1 MSIVDILVMIIVVTI
16 LVTIVLGVTT
26 YLAYKLRLARRP
38 SGGSGS
44 PPEPRYF
51 RPHEPPAESS
61 AETAVDSMGAPEPSH
76 AS

>member
-38 SGGSGS
+38 GGGSGS
-44 PPEPRYF
+44 PREPRYF
-51 RPHEPPAESS
+51 RLYEPPAEASG
-61 AETAVDSMGAPEPSH
+61 ETGVDSIGAPEPSH